1 MNSNIIM
8 IWYYNMLTVM
18 EIEGPW
24 LFNVLIDYLYIPVCS
39 LTIGFEV

>member
-8 IWYYNMLTVM
+8 LWYYNMLTVM

-24 LFNVLIDYLYIPVCS
+24 LFNVLIDYLYISVYS

>member
-1 MNSNIIM
+1 ML
-8 IWYYNMLTVM
+8 WYYNMLTVM

-24 LFNVLIDYLYIPVCS
+24 LFNVLIDCLYISVCS